1 MIWIVHII
9 AVNVLFLIS
18 YLRKNEDFFL
28 KSTFIYSLFVF
39 GQRWMVG
46 TDFPNYLGYYLRSHI
61 GREPL
66 YFGLQELFAGLNLYF
81 GLFIFVTLLIT
92 LINNFRFIKKLESNV
107 SLVLYIYMFSEIY
120 FAQMSQVRQ
129 FMAISFFI
137 NAFYYAYQ
145 NKYKTA
151 IFTSI
156 VGGLF
161 HISGFFVVP
170 FLFLKVKFNK
180 VTALYGLLLAS
191 ILPLFN
197 VSMIFKLPLFSA
209 YSRYIDSIFNVNL
222 SIFHYFKFYFMMV
235 IIMFVIW
242 NMKVKSTKE
251 MQMLFNGLIWYMLF
265 YGASF
270 QFAPFMRV
278 SFYFKIFEIVFLAL
292 SINMLHLFSGYL
304 TRILVVS
311 VFIVVFAG
319 FMVTDPYNIQD
330 FQWRPLTIRES
341 RSDDQLRQEIAN
353 YHNKILMKANE

>member
-1 MIWIVHII
+1 RNYMIWIVHII

-66 YFGLQELFAGLNLYF
+66 YFGLQELFAGLN
-81 GLFIFVTLLIT
+81 
-92 LINNFRFIKKLESNV
+92 
-107 SLVLYIYMFSEIY
+107 IYMFSEIY

-292 SINMLHLFSGYL
+292 SINMLRLFSGYL

-319 FMVTDPYNIQD
+319 FMVT
-330 FQWRPLTIRES
+330 
-341 RSDDQLRQEIAN
+341 
-353 YHNKILMKANE
+353 